1 MLPIKHV
8 RIIAEG
14 IRGQIRSGDEQIW
27 NSQSFYIPATI
38 PTTNTTNN
46 PFNFFEVKYKM
57 KVII

>member
-1 MLPIKHV
+1 M
-8 RIIAEG
+8 

-27 NSQSFYIPATI
+27 NKQPFYIPATI
-38 PTTNTTNN
+38 STTNTTNN